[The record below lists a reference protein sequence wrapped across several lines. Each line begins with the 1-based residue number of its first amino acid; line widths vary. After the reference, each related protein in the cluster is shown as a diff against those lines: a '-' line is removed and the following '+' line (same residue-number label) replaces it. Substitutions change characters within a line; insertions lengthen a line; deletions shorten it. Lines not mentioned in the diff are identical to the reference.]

1 MNIQKKTDFFRIEM
15 LALKILETKDC
26 YGLEISQEIARQ
38 TNGLFSLREGSLYP
52 VLYKLEDNGFISSY
66 PKKTS
71 VRQVKIYYHMERKG
85 ADHLRTLYDQYQ
97 KSIEAIHQLMEGD
110 GK

>member
-15 LALKILETKDC
+15 LALKILETKDY

-85 ADHLRTLYDQYQ
+85 ADHLRALYDQYQ

>member
-1 MNIQKKTDFFRIEM
+1 MQKKTDFFRIEM
-15 LALKILETKDC
+15 LALKILGSKDC
-26 YGLEISQEIARQ
+26 YGLEISQEIARR

-71 VRQVKIYYHMERKG
+71 VRQVKIYYHMEQKG
-85 ADHLRTLYDQYQ
+85 ADHLHALYDQYQ

-110 GK
+110 GE

>member
-1 MNIQKKTDFFRIEM
+1 MQKKTDFFRIEM

-26 YGLEISQEIARQ
+26 YGLEISQEIARR
-38 TNGLFSLREGSLYP
+38 TNGLFSLR
-52 VLYKLEDNGFISSY
+52 DGFISSY

-71 VRQVKIYYHMERKG
+71 VRQVKIYYHMEQKG
-85 ADHLRTLYDQYQ
+85 ADHLHALYDQYQ

-110 GK
+110 GE